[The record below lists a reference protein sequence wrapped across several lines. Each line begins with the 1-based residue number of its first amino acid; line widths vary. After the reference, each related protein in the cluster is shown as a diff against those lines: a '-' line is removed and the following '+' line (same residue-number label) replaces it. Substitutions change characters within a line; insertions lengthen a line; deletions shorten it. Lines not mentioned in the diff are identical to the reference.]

1 MALLSKNYK
10 IPRSNVG
17 LGGFFTNQDGVRYH
31 VPSWTVVEKDTTY
44 ENLILEDKPF
54 TELFEEKQNEEQWKF
69 TSARSGEEYIVRY
82 NIKKEL
88 SCSCWGYIAHKKC
101 KHIKEV
107 ESYDNN

>member
-1 MALLSKNYK
+1 MKYI

-17 LGGFFTNQDGVRYH
+17 LGGFITLKGIRYH
-31 VPSWTVVEKDTTY
+31 VPSWTVVEEDTTFD
-44 ENLILEDKPF
+44 NLEFEAKPF
-54 TELFEEKQNEEQWKF
+54 EELFKEKKEDELWKF

-82 NIKKEL
+82 NVRGEL

-107 ESYDNN
+107 ESNF